1 MAQTLLY
8 LKKANVLFYAFTE
21 RKINTSIEQMHL
33 CLYVLIKKSVL
44 LSFIHIDKL
53 ASLIIHPKGSVFF
66 LLTPS
71 FSCLKRYSVFTYI
84 LLEMKNDKHHNENRK
99 KSVYLYEQEIRA
111 KKYSR
116 TNHVRRSV
124 YAKRSQEKK
133 KWQKGRPYMFDI
145 CFFSTACKVIK
156 NPSFAYIYG
165 E

>member
-1 MAQTLLY
+1 
-8 LKKANVLFYAFTE
+8 
-21 RKINTSIEQMHL
+21 MHL

-66 LLTPS
+66 LLAPS

-116 TNHVRRSV
+116 TNHVRRNV
-124 YAKRSQEKK
+124 CAKRWHEKK
-133 KWQKGRPYMFDI
+133 NDRKEDLI
-145 CFFSTACKVIK
+145 CLTFVFF
-156 NPSFAYIYG
+156 
-165 E
+165 